1 MLRRNAGKKLH
12 DNEFEI
18 RRQSLELLREKKRYT
33 DLESEL
39 LSVQG
44 IADNRSTSIHQLRH
58 KLEVKSEEYLK
69 NVQQYESKIQEVNKQ
84 LENMKKLKQRKEE
97 ELLHVNLDLRG
108 KDEALKEMKTGE
120 KSLQHKMEKLKQGI
134 L

>member
-1 MLRRNAGKKLH
+1 MLQKDAGKKLH
-12 DNEFEI
+12 DNEIEI
-18 RRQSLELLREKKRYT
+18 RRQSLELMREKKRRT

-58 KLEVKSEEYLK
+58 ELKVKSNEYMK
-69 NVQQYESKIQEVNKQ
+69 NVHQYQIKIQEVNKQ
-84 LENMKKLKQRKEE
+84 LENMKKQEQRKEE
-97 ELLHVNLDLRG
+97 ELLQVNLDLRG
-108 KDEALKEMKTGE
+108 KDEAIKEMKTKE
-120 KSLQHKMEKLKQGI
+120 ISLQHKVDKLKQGI

>member
-1 MLRRNAGKKLH
+1 MLQKDAGKKLH
-12 DNEFEI
+12 DNEIEI
-18 RRQSLELLREKKRYT
+18 RRQSLELMTEKKRCT

-58 KLEVKSEEYLK
+58 ELEVKSKEYMQD
-69 NVQQYESKIQEVNKQ
+69 VIQYERKNQEVSKQ
-84 LENMKKLKQRKEE
+84 LENMKKQEQRKEG
-97 ELLHVNLDLRG
+97 ELLQVNLDLWG
-108 KDEALKEMKTGE
+108 KEETIKEMETRE
-120 KSLQHKMEKLKQGI
+120 MSLQHKMEQLKHGI